1 MAAFPS
7 RRSVLSVSRLPTIGK
22 REKLFEWTTTA
33 FPSRRRHG
41 GGLLGVMYDRIN
53 EKDRNARG
61 AFLELFQK
69 SARNCFEKGEGGGKG
84 SVSKMGLADFSIFS
98 PSMGMESCMSALESK
113 ERRESARW
121 RDLSRHSFVIRFFC
135 DCY

>member
-53 EKDRNARG
+53 EKDRNAHSWNSSKNPLETVSKKGREEG
-61 AFLELFQK
+61 KEAFRRWVWPIFQSFPPRWEWNRVYPRWNRK
-69 SARNCFEKGEGGGKG
+69 KGENLRDGG
-84 SVSKMGLADFSIFS
+84 I
-98 PSMGMESCMSALESK
+98 
-113 ERRESARW
+113 
-121 RDLSRHSFVIRFFC
+121 SRGIPL
-135 DCY
+135 